1 MKTFYITGTVMNEYA
16 AGRRVTRDMR
26 EARHKHRGMVFWLTG
41 LSGAGKST
49 LTQGVEEILFREG
62 YNVLVL
68 DGDIIRA
75 GLCSDL
81 GFSPED
87 RMENN
92 RRVAELA
99 KILSASGVL
108 CLCAFISPLA
118 AMRERAKSIIGPEC
132 YREVHIACPLQ
143 ECERRDVKGF
153 YRKAREGLIRNYTG
167 IEQSYEA
174 PHAPDCI
181 VHTDSETVY
190 DSLCSLAA
198 YIRREAG
205 GPGRI

>member
-1 MKTFYITGTVMNEYA
+1 MKTSSVTETIMNEYA
-16 AGRRVTRDMR
+16 TARRVTCDIR
-26 EARHKHRGMVFWLTG
+26 EARQKHRGMVFWLTG

-49 LTQGVEEILFREG
+49 LALGVEELLFREG

-68 DGDIIRA
+68 DGDIVRA

-99 KILSASGVL
+99 KILSTSGVL
-108 CLCAFISPLA
+108 CLCAFISPQA
-118 AMRERAKSIIGPEC
+118 VMREKARGIIGPER

-143 ECERRDVKGF
+143 ECERRDVKGL
-153 YRKAREGLIRNYTG
+153 YRKAREGLISNYTG
-167 IEQSYEA
+167 IGQSYEA
-174 PHAPDCI
+174 PCAPDCI
-181 VHTDSETVY
+181 VRTDSETVH

-205 GPGRI
+205 VPGGV